1 MLNLIDK
8 IKNDKVVYYYLEKEY
23 AGDLSLI
30 INKKFKNIYVYIEG
44 ENIVYCAP
52 FDKDVWKDIF
62 EDKEMFRVTIP
73 LLRDESF
80 DEKDLTNLANDTLN
94 VGVNVGVNKTQKEI
108 LKLIQENKNITQKEI
123 ASKLKTTLI
132 RIERNIIILKDK
144 NILERVGA
152 NKNGYW
158 KILKR

>member
-1 MLNLIDK
+1 MYSGK
-8 IKNDKVVYYYLEKEY
+8 
-23 AGDLSLI
+23 
-30 INKKFKNIYVYIEG
+30 
-44 ENIVYCAP
+44 P
-52 FDKDVWKDIF
+52 PIF